1 MKKIKAVLFDMDGVL
16 IDAKDWHY
24 ESLNKALNLFGHEI
38 SRYEHIRTFDGLP
51 TKEKLNMLSETSFLP
66 IELHSFIN
74 ELKQKFTIEMV
85 NEKCKP
91 LFQHE
96 YAISRLKREG
106 YLCAVCSNSIRNT
119 IVQMMTKADLL
130 QYMDAILSN
139 EDVEKS
145 KPNPEI
151 YLKAMEKLNLQ
162 PEECLIVED
171 NINGIKAA
179 IASGGHLLQVDD
191 VYGVTYENIKN
202 RIEAIEEGV

>member
-66 IELHSFIN
+66 VELHSFIN

-96 YAISRLKREG
+96 YAISRLKHEG

-151 YLKAMEKLNLQ
+151 YLKAMEKLNLK

-179 IASGGHLLQVDD
+179 LASGGHLLQVDD

-202 RIEAIEEGV
+202 RIVAIEEEV

>member
-1 MKKIKAVLFDMDGVL
+1 MGKIKAVLFDMDGVL

-51 TKEKLNMLSETSFLP
+51 TKEKLNMLSEASFLP
-66 IELHSFIN
+66 VELHSFIN
-74 ELKQKFTIEMV
+74 ELKQKYTIEMV

-106 YLCAVCSNSIRNT
+106 YLCAVCSNSIKNT
-119 IVQMMTKADLL
+119 IIQMMTKADLL

-151 YLKAMEKLNLQ
+151 YLKAMERLNLK

-179 IASGGHLLQVDD
+179 LASGGHLLQVDD

-202 RIEAIEEGV
+202 RIVAIEGGV

>member
-1 MKKIKAVLFDMDGVL
+1 MGKIKAVLFDMDGVL

-66 IELHSFIN
+66 VELHSFIN

-106 YLCAVCSNSIRNT
+106 YLCAVCSNSIKNT

-151 YLKAMEKLNLQ
+151 YLKAMEKLNLK

-179 IASGGHLLQVDD
+179 LASGGHLLQVDD
-191 VYGVTYENIKN
+191 VYGVTYENIHNK
-202 RIEAIEEGV
+202 IAMIEER

>member
-1 MKKIKAVLFDMDGVL
+1 MGKIKAVLFDMDGVL

-66 IELHSFIN
+66 VELHSFIN

-106 YLCAVCSNSIRNT
+106 YLCAVCSNSIKNT

-151 YLKAMEKLNLQ
+151 YLRAMEKLNLR

-179 IASGGHLLQVDD
+179 LASGGHLLQVDD
-191 VYGVTYENIKN
+191 VYGVTYENIHNK
-202 RIEAIEEGV
+202 IAMIEEE